1 MSEEIVEQP
10 SAESTEQSLED
21 RIAEKMFGPSE
32 EPEEVAEQEQPEQAD
47 EQTEEVKQE
56 VEAKTEPELVEVELE
71 GKQYKL
77 PPELKDKFMAQSD
90 YTRKTQELAEQRR
103 LLDTQVQLQQQEEQF
118 RQSVAPEM
126 VQLNKLDIQLAQ
138 YKGLDWA
145 SMDVETMTRTRIAYD
160 QLKEARED
168 INQTLQGKRQQFDQY
183 RQKVMN
189 EVTQKGHEYLKKHI
203 PNWGSPEIG
212 QQLTKYG
219 LQEGYSDVE
228 LGSLTDPRI
237 IKTLWKARQWDEL
250 QASKNA
256 PKAAQKAPPPVKVGA
271 TKNAQFAE
279 NMAYHKAI
287 KSAKTSS
294 EKARII
300 QERLEK
306 KWA

>member
-1 MSEEIVEQP
+1 MSDEIVEQP
-10 SAESTEQSLED
+10 SAESTESLED
-21 RIAEKMFGPSE
+21 RIAAKVFGPSE

-47 EQTEEVKQE
+47 DQAEPETQEVK
-56 VEAKTEPELVEVELE
+56 EPEVVEVEFE

-77 PPELKDKFMAQSD
+77 PPELKDKLMTQSD

-103 LLDTQVQLQQQEEQF
+103 LLDTQVQLQQQEAQF
-118 RQSVAPEM
+118 RQAVAPEM
-126 VQLNKLDIQLAQ
+126 EQLNKLDIQLAQ
-138 YKGLDWA
+138 YKGLDWS

-168 INQTLQGKRQQFDQY
+168 INNALQGKRNQFDQY

-189 EVTQKGHEYLKKHI
+189 DVTQKGHEYLKKHI

-219 LQEGYSDVE
+219 IQEGYSDVE

-250 QASKNA
+250 QAQKSNPTKVT
-256 PKAAQKAPPPVKVGA
+256 PKAPPAVKPGA
-271 TKNAQFAE
+271 TKNANFAE
-279 NMAYHKAI
+279 DMAYHKAL

-294 EKARII
+294 DKSRII
-300 QERLEK
+300 QARLEK
-306 KWA
+306 KFA

>member
-10 SAESTEQSLED
+10 VAESTEQSLED
-21 RIAEKMFGPSE
+21 RIAEKMFGSSE
-32 EPEEVAEQEQPEQAD
+32 ESEEVAEQEQVEQPD
-47 EQTEEVKQE
+47 EQTEPEPEAQPQEVKE
-56 VEAKTEPELVEVELE
+56 EFVEVEFE

-103 LLDTQVQLQQQEEQF
+103 LLDTQVQLQQQENQF

-126 VQLNKLDIQLAQ
+126 EQLNKLDIQLQQ

-160 QLKEARED
+160 QLKEAREE
-168 INQTLQGKRQQFDQY
+168 INQALQGKRQQFDQY
-183 RQKVMN
+183 RQKVMS

-228 LGSLTDPRI
+228 LSSLTDPRI

-250 QASKNA
+250 QTNKTSKVV
-256 PKAAQKAPPPVKVGA
+256 KQAPPPVKPGA
-271 TKNAQFAE
+271 TKNANFAE
-279 NMAYHKAI
+279 NMAYHKAL

-294 EKARII
+294 EKAKII
-300 QERLEK
+300 EARLAN
-306 KWA
+306 KWSQ

>member
-10 SAESTEQSLED
+10 AEESTQQSLED
-21 RIAEKMFGPSE
+21 RIAAKMFGSGE
-32 EPEEVAEQEQPEQAD
+32 EPEEVAEQPQEEQPAD
-47 EQTEEVKQE
+47 QPEE
-56 VEAKTEPELVEVELE
+56 VEAQAPTEPEVVEVEFE

-77 PPELKDKFMAQSD
+77 PPELKDKLMTQSD
-90 YTRKTQELAEQRR
+90 YTRKTQELAEQRK
-103 LLDTQVQLQQQEEQF
+103 LLDTQVQLQQQEQQF
-118 RQSVAPEM
+118 RQAVAPEM
-126 VQLNKLDIQLAQ
+126 EQLNKLDIQLAQ

-183 RQKVMN
+183 RQKVMS

-250 QASKNA
+250 QAQKSNPTKVT
-256 PKAAQKAPPPVKVGA
+256 PKAPPAVKPGA

-279 NMAYHKAI
+279 NMAYHKAL

-300 QERLEK
+300 QQRLES